1 MGGGIN
7 SSRSPGED
15 KSAIGSES
23 FSFRAAGVPW
33 VSSQWG
39 TGRCW
44 FIMGALGEG
53 ILPEHLSL
61 GWGWGC
67 SRRKTWWSFPSFHGF
82 PPEGKCWE
90 SCGAFLL
97 GQERGLERGWC
108 LLAVWWHRCVPGQVC
123 AVEVGERGQGLLF
136 GLTGRAAVI
145 NQSVLGREC
154 GRDSADPGGA
164 GVGVCRGV
172 RSSLIPPHW
181 CLSVCLMML
190 RVRRRRVLL
199 PGECFPLAHGVCWKI
214 FGEMQRSEMR
224 GRALK

>member
-53 ILPEHLSL
+53 ILPEHLS
-61 GWGWGC
+61 GGAG
-67 SRRKTWWSFPSFHGF
+67 GAA
-82 PPEGKCWE
+82 EGKRGPSHPSMDSRQKGNAGRVVGLFCWDR
-90 SCGAFLL
+90 SVGWRGA
-97 GQERGLERGWC
+97 GVCSQ
-108 LLAVWWHRCVPGQVC
+108 VHRCVPGQVC

-164 GVGVCRGV
+164 GVGVCHGV

-181 CLSVCLMML
+181 CLSECLMML